1 MDFIDEFKQYI
12 LSVVPTARSAS
23 GGAAILCRC
32 FECPDSSDPRN
43 AHFYFIMPKY
53 KGGPIKYYCHKC
65 HCNGDVTYDKL
76 IEWDIFDP
84 DIGEMLIEYNK
95 GVKSSNRYTGGVK
108 KINYIFNNYTKDDD
122 NTRIKLDYINNRLGT
137 NYNYED
143 LRQLKIVLNLYD
155 ILNQNHISNLTRDPQ
170 IVEAL
175 NYNFL
180 GFLSID
186 NSFLNMRR
194 LCKEGLVHNSID
206 KRYINYQLFGNDNDF
221 KRFYT
226 IPSVIDLNNPNPINI
241 HIAEGPFD
249 ILSIYENVRHRE
261 YGIYTSVAG
270 SNYGALAMYF
280 LGNYKI
286 PNAIVH
292 LYPDNDKSGSINKLR
307 SIISYLKYIGIDV
320 YIHRNT
326 YDNEK
331 DFGVS
336 SDRIKESIMKA

>member
-1 MDFIDEFKQYI
+1 MNIDDFKQYI
-12 LSVVPTARSAS
+12 LAVVPTARSAS
-23 GGAAILCRC
+23 GGAAIMCRC
-32 FECPDSSDPRN
+32 FECPDSADPRN
-43 AHFYFIMPKY
+43 AHFYFIMPKQP
-53 KGGPIKYYCHKC
+53 GGPIKYYCHKC
-65 HCNGDVTYDKL
+65 HCAGTVNYNKL

-84 DIGEMLIEYNK
+84 DIGEWLIEYNK
-95 GVKSSNRYTGGVK
+95 GIKETETTGGAKVK
-108 KINYIFNNYTKDDD
+108 FIN
-122 NTRIKLDYINNRLGT
+122 NTRTSNTELSKIKLDYINNRLGT
-137 NYNYED
+137 NYNYND

-155 ILNQNHISNLTRDPQ
+155 LLNENSISNLTRDPA
-170 IVEAL
+170 IVESL
-175 NYNFL
+175 NNNFM

-186 NSFLNMRR
+186 NSYLNMRR
-194 LCKEGLVHNSID
+194 LCKEGLVHESID
-206 KRYINYQLFGNDNDF
+206 KRYINYQIFSKKEEN

-226 IPSVIDLNNPNPINI
+226 IPSIIDLNSPYPINI

-249 ILSIYENVRHRE
+249 ILSIYDNVRKRE

-270 SNYGALAMYF
+270 SNYGALALYF

-292 LYPDNDKSGSINKLR
+292 LYPDNDKSGDISKLR

-326 YDNEK
+326 YPGEK

-336 SDRIKESIMKA
+336 SNLIKESIMKA